1 MAKTLK
7 PTRNDKCT
15 GCEMCVFES
24 QRQLKK
30 IGLEESLIRVFRGKN
45 ENTNTVTFDIE
56 IDPRSSVL
64 DTEKIATVCPREV
77 LEVVEQ

>member
-1 MAKTLK
+1 
-7 PTRNDKCT
+7 
-15 GCEMCVFES
+15 MCVFES

-56 IDPRSSVL
+56 IDPRSSVI